1 MSMWKRMAPLRQRE
15 LYYYDTNQEF
25 ETTKLAA
32 RLYMMIRE
40 EQERNKKDKVLLL
53 CIGTD
58 RSTGDS
64 LGPLIGYQ
72 LRNRGLKHIQVLGT
86 LNRPV
91 HAMNLEDTLSV
102 VEQYYDGYVVIA
114 VDASVGMS
122 DHIGCITLG
131 RGALKPGLGVSKE
144 LRSVGD
150 LFITGIVSSC
160 SNYDP
165 VMLQSIRL
173 SVVMRMAECISE
185 SVCLVEKLWES
196 MALV

>member
-1 MSMWKRMAPLRQRE
+1 MAPLRQRE
-15 LYYYDTNQEF
+15 LYYYDTNRNF
-25 ETTKLAA
+25 ETAELAA

-40 EQERNKKDKVLLL
+40 ELEKSRKEKVLLL

-64 LGPLIGYQ
+64 LGPLIGY
-72 LRNRGLKHIQVLGT
+72 LLKSRELKHIRVLGT

-91 HAMNLEDTLSV
+91 HAMNLEDTLSI
-102 VEQYYDGYVVIA
+102 VEEYYQDHLVIA
-114 VDASVGMS
+114 VDASVGMH
-122 DHIGCITLG
+122 DHIGCITVG

-150 LFITGIVSSC
+150 LFITGVVSSC
-160 SNYDP
+160 GDYDP

-185 SVCLVEKLWES
+185 SVCIVEKLWES